1 LISFGQT
8 WPTQPCSGPTN
19 SLLLN
24 PDFFF
29 WRRRA
34 SAKGRVRNGRF
45 ASETAERRFQKRNAH
60 LDPEAVKEPV
70 GVGASAVESS
80 IHNSFSSRKAGEMSA
95 VIVMVIVIK
104 RHAA

>member
-1 LISFGQT
+1 MCCHYVL
-8 WPTQPCSGPTN
+8 
-19 SLLLN
+19 
-24 PDFFF
+24 D
-29 WRRRA
+29 A

-95 VIVMVIVIK
+95 VIVMVIVEVIVIIVVIF
-104 RHAA
+104 RMLR